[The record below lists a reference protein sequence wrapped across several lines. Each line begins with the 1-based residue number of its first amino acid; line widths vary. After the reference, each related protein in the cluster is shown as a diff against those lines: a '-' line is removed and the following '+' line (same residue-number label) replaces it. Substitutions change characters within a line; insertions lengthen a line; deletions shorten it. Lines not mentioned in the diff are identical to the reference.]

1 MNLDYNYMFLSD
13 FELHLPLQQDHWTL
27 NTSMKRP
34 HLPQANSAV
43 AAVTVSEIHCMCSYF
58 GCIVFYPAAVAQR
71 MRVAVAGL
79 VLLRDGGGGRAG
91 ESCWQSEDG
100 SPTVTAVPPPQDSAE
115 RDKERERERA
125 ALAVIPQSKAKE

>member
-1 MNLDYNYMFLSD
+1 
-13 FELHLPLQQDHWTL
+13 
-27 NTSMKRP
+27 
-34 HLPQANSAV
+34 
-43 AAVTVSEIHCMCSYF
+43 
-58 GCIVFYPAAVAQR
+58 

-115 RDKERERERA
+115 RDKERERA
-125 ALAVIPQSKAKE
+125 AVAVIPQSKAKESIVQQGLCRSERINRVPL

>member
-1 MNLDYNYMFLSD
+1 MNLDYN
-13 FELHLPLQQDHWTL
+13 
-27 NTSMKRP
+27 
-34 HLPQANSAV
+34 QANSAV

-115 RDKERERERA
+115 RDKERERA